1 MRARHW
7 RAQRHHHARR
17 LSRPHVH
24 HGQGG
29 HQGPVRPGPTNVAR
43 QWAERG
49 VLLQPDPPSAEGG
62 PPWQQMERLTP
73 LSPLALGRRHSSYNL
88 PFLNHLE
95 KYVARAARVA
105 VPFNN
110 YVTGSCAFTHKAGVH
125 SKVGMVLLPC
135 ALVVHRCPLTPSP
148 HLSPPPPARP
158 SCRTLLRTKCS
169 TRRTLACSAP
179 LRYPCTGAKLRQP
192 GQHLLPPPSPLCSS
206 ASLTSM
212 LPPSDCAPPNR
223 LERASRSCQGPQAHV
238 ERRCGSSG
246 RRRLAT
252 ALPAPPRSHPP
263 LCLPLQRQQIKAT
276 TRLIKDIA
284 DERRISVEEVCT

>member
-192 GQHLLPPPSPLCSS
+192 GQHLLPPPPLF
-206 ASLTSM
+206 
-212 LPPSDCAPPNR
+212 
-223 LERASRSCQGPQAHV
+223 AH
-238 ERRCGSSG
+238 R
-246 RRRLAT
+246 
-252 ALPAPPRSHPP
+252 
-263 LCLPLQRQQIKAT
+263 LPLLPCFRHQIAH
-276 TRLIKDIA
+276 RLTGWNALRARAKDLKLTLS
-284 DERRISVEEVCT
+284 DDVVRRAAVGWPPPFPLRRAHIHHSAFLSNANRSRPRRA